1 MFHYMKIRIP
11 NEHLYMKLL
20 KAIDEAPSIPP
31 CQTTDPE
38 LWYSDKNDVGLT
50 YRQAREFCTQCPVMV
65 QCANYA
71 IEAGEADGV
80 WGGLTPRDRMKMRAA
95 KGRIKKYNRRVA

>member
-20 KAIDEAPSIPP
+20 KAIDEAPTIPP

-38 LWYSDKNDVGLT
+38 IWYSEKGDVGFN
-50 YRQAREFCTQCPVMV
+50 YRKAKEFCSQCPVID
-65 QCANYA
+65 QCAKYA
-71 IEAGEADGV
+71 IEANEMDGI
-80 WGGLTPRDRMKMRAA
+80 WGGLAPKERQNMRAA
-95 KGRIKKYNRRVA
+95 KARVQAKYRARA

>member
-1 MFHYMKIRIP
+1 MKIRIP

-20 KAIDEAPSIPP
+20 AAIDKAPSIPP

-38 LWYSDKNDVGLT
+38 IWYSDKEDVGLT
-50 YRQAREFCTQCPVMV
+50 YRLAREFCGQCPVMH

-71 IEAGEADGV
+71 IEAGETDGV
-80 WGGLTPRDRMKMRAA
+80 WGGLTPRERLKLRAA
-95 KGRIKKYNRRVA
+95 DNRVKKYNRRIA